1 METDNQ
7 LIKQRIDKIDDM
19 RKRGINP
26 YPYKFDKKN
35 SSLDII
41 ENFSKLKKEEKADTK
56 VSIAGRIVSSR
67 IMGKASFI
75 DIQDEK
81 GKIQI
86 YVRKDDVREDSYN
99 LFKKFDLGDFV
110 GVEGVV
116 FSTKAGEVSVWAKKI
131 ELLSKS
137 IRPLAE
143 KWHGLKDPEL
153 RYRKRYLDLISNP
166 KVKEIF
172 IKRFKLINFI
182 RNYLNKRNYIE
193 VETPI
198 MQPIYGGAAARPFKS
213 HLNDLKMDVYMRVSN
228 ELYLKRLIVGGFER
242 VYEFS
247 KDFRNESIDSTH
259 NPEFTMIEFYEAYA
273 DYNDMMKIVEDL
285 FRQGCKE
292 INGTYKI
299 KFRNHEVDFSKPFQV
314 LPMKDAIKKYGK
326 IDVDSL
332 KDNEL
337 KGRLDGLK
345 IEYDK
350 FSRGIAIQLLFEE
363 LVEDK
368 LIQPTFIIE
377 HPRETTPLCKVSR
390 KDDSLIERFELFIC
404 GFELSNAYSELND
417 PVLQRKLLEDQAKQL
432 RGGDDEAN
440 PMDEDFVE
448 AIEMGMPPTS
458 GVGIGIDRMMMVL
471 TGSDSIKEVILFP
484 FMKN

>member
-1 METDNQ
+1 MKPEDQ
-7 LIKQRIDKIDDM
+7 LINQRIDKLNQIRDF
-19 RKRGINP
+19 GVNP
-26 YPYKFDKKN
+26 YPYRFNQKNHADEILEKFK
-35 SSLDII
+35 
-41 ENFSKLKKEEKADTK
+41 KLKTHTITKTK
-56 VSIAGRIVSSR
+56 VSMAGRIMSFR
-67 IMGKASFI
+67 LMGKSSFI
-75 DIQDEK
+75 HIQDWTN
-81 GKIQI
+81 KIQV
-86 YVRKDDVREDSYN
+86 YVKQDEIGDKSYKI
-99 LFKKFDLGDFV
+99 FRKFDIGDII
-110 GVEGVV
+110 GVEGIV
-116 FSTKAGEVSVWAKKI
+116 FTTKAGEITVLAKKI
-131 ELLSKS
+131 ELLCKT
-137 IRPLAE
+137 IRPLPD
-143 KWHGLKDPEL
+143 KWHGLKDTEL
-153 RYRKRYLDLISNP
+153 RYRKRELDLISNP
-166 KVKEIF
+166 EIKEDF
-172 IKRFKLINFI
+172 IKRNKIINFI
-182 RNYLNKRNYIE
+182 RGFLNKKSYIE

-198 MQPIYGGAAARPFKS
+198 IQPIYGGAAARPFKS

>member
-1 METDNQ
+1 
-7 LIKQRIDKIDDM
+7 
-19 RKRGINP
+19 
-26 YPYKFDKKN
+26 
-35 SSLDII
+35 
-41 ENFSKLKKEEKADTK
+41 
-56 VSIAGRIVSSR
+56 
-67 IMGKASFI
+67 
-75 DIQDEK
+75 
-81 GKIQI
+81 
-86 YVRKDDVREDSYN
+86 
-99 LFKKFDLGDFV
+99 
-110 GVEGVV
+110 
-116 FSTKAGEVSVWAKKI
+116 
-131 ELLSKS
+131 
-137 IRPLAE
+137 
-143 KWHGLKDPEL
+143 
-153 RYRKRYLDLISNP
+153 
-166 KVKEIF
+166 
-172 IKRFKLINFI
+172 
-182 RNYLNKRNYIE
+182 
-193 VETPI
+193 
-198 MQPIYGGAAARPFKS
+198 
-213 HLNDLKMDVYMRVSN
+213 
-228 ELYLKRLIVGGFER
+228 
-242 VYEFS
+242 
-247 KDFRNESIDSTH
+247 
-259 NPEFTMIEFYEAYA
+259 
-273 DYNDMMKIVEDL
+273 
-285 FRQGCKE
+285 
-292 INGTYKI
+292 
-299 KFRNHEVDFSKPFQV
+299 
-314 LPMKDAIKKYGK
+314 MKDAIKKYGK